1 MKNGGKGPN
10 RTVDRI
16 LLESPLVQAYRNAQ
30 AMVQK
35 SFLHTHL
42 SIKHSDPNM
51 TKTFGALMARLEI
64 NSPHDIREGRK
75 SRHEI
80 PDLMERGHEL
90 MEKAARG
97 ELEGGGDAEQ
107 TIDDGDS
114 VAMGMDDVLVEL
126 L

>member
-1 MKNGGKGPN
+1 
-10 RTVDRI
+10 
-16 LLESPLVQAYRNAQ
+16 
-30 AMVQK
+30 
-35 SFLHTHL
+35 
-42 SIKHSDPNM
+42 M
-51 TKTFGALMARLEI
+51 TKTFGALMARFETK
-64 NSPHDIREGRK
+64 SPHDIQEGRK

-97 ELEGGGDAEQ
+97 ELGGGDAEQ
-107 TIDDGDS
+107 TNDDGDN

>member
-16 LLESPLVQAYRNAQ
+16 LLESPLVQAYQNAQ
-30 AMVQK
+30 AMIQK

-42 SIKHSDPNM
+42 TARHSDPNM
-51 TKTFGALMARLEI
+51 MKTFEALMARFEMH
-64 NSPHDIREGRK
+64 SPHDIQVGRK

-80 PDLMERGHEL
+80 PDLMEKGQEL
-90 MEKAARG
+90 MGKAARG
-97 ELEGGGDAEQ
+97 ELEGGDAEQ
-107 TIDDGDS
+107 ITDDSDNT
-114 VAMGMDDVLVEL
+114 AMGMDDVLVEL

>member
-1 MKNGGKGPN
+1 
-10 RTVDRI
+10 
-16 LLESPLVQAYRNAQ
+16 
-30 AMVQK
+30 
-35 SFLHTHL
+35 
-42 SIKHSDPNM
+42 M
-51 TKTFGALMARLEI
+51 TKTFGALMARFET

-80 PDLMERGHEL
+80 PDLMERGHKL

-97 ELEGGGDAEQ
+97 KLEGGGDAEQ
-107 TIDDGDS
+107 TTDDGDN